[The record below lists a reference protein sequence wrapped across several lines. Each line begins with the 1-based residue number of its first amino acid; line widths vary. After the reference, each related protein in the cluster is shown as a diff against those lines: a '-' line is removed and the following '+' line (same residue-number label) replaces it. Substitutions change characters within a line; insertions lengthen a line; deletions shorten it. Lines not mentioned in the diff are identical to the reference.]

1 MLIVSYDF
9 ENNKPRARFSRFL
22 EKYGN
27 RIQYSVWQIRDS
39 QRVLQNILTEIEL
52 KYKKEFTNGDSIYIF
67 QLCKGCKKKIKRYG
81 YAKHE
86 ESDLICVF

>member
-9 ENNKPRARFSRFL
+9 ENDKVRARFARLL

-27 RIQYSVWQIRDS
+27 RIQYSVWQVRDS
-39 QRVLQNILTEIEL
+39 QRVLQNIITKVEL
-52 KYKKEFTNGDSIYIF
+52 EYEKDFTGGDSIYIF
-67 QLCKGCKKKIKRYG
+67 QVCEGCKKKIKRYG

-86 ESDLICVF
+86 ESDLICVS